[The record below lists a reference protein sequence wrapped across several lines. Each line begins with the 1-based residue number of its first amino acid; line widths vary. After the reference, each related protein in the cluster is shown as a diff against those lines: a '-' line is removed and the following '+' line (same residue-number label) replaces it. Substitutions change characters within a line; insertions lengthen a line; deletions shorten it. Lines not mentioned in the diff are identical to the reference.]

1 MHHDQIK
8 AVREFS
14 RFYTNIIG
22 LLNQHLPDSPFTLP
36 EARILYELNQHQP
49 CTASHL
55 LESLSMD
62 RGYLSRIV
70 AHFEKKKIIARKR
83 SKEDGRAYFLSLTAT
98 GKKMFARL
106 DSATQRQVET
116 LLEPMTDAQRK
127 KLLYHMRGIRNLF
140 TQHQPDNGK

>member
-1 MHHDQIK
+1 MDQDQIK

-22 LLNQHLPDSPFTLP
+22 LLNQHLPESPFTLP
-36 EARILYELNQHQP
+36 EARILYELNQQQP

-55 LESLSMD
+55 LESLRMD

-70 AHFEKKKIIARKR
+70 AQFEKKKIIMRKR

-98 GKKMFARL
+98 GKKMFTKL
-106 DSATQRQVET
+106 NTATQTQVEA
-116 LLEPMTDAQRK
+116 LLKPMTEAQRK
-127 KLLYHMRGIRNLF
+127 KLLYHMGEIQNLF
-140 TQHQPDNGK
+140 IQHQADNGT

>member
-1 MHHDQIK
+1 MDHDQIR

-14 RFYTNIIG
+14 RFYTNVIG
-22 LLNQHLPDSPFTLP
+22 LLNQHLPESPFTLP
-36 EARILYELNQHQP
+36 EARILYELNQQQP

-70 AHFEKKKIIARKR
+70 AQFEKKKIIARKR

-106 DSATQRQVET
+106 DAATHRQVET
-116 LLEPMTDAQRK
+116 LLKPMTEAQRK
-127 KLLYHMRGIRNLF
+127 KLLHHMSEIRTLF
-140 TQHQPDNGK
+140 TQHQADNGK